1 MQRLTLPTDPTPRSI
16 TPSEEPRFMR
26 RRLAGQYLKANYGF
40 GSPAWLAK
48 LATVGGGP
56 VFCKAGKTVL
66 YRRTDLDS
74 WAVARIGKPQTSTS
88 DVGEAA

>member
-1 MQRLTLPTDPTPRSI
+1 MQSLTLPTDPTPRSI
-16 TPSEEPRFMR
+16 TPSEEPRFLR

-56 VFCKAGKTVL
+56 VFRKAGKTVL
-66 YRRTDLDS
+66 YRPADLDT
-74 WAVARIGKPQTSTS
+74 WALARIGRAQTSTS
-88 DVGEAA
+88 DVEAA